1 MREMKDS
8 GIEWIGK
15 IPKEWS
21 IVKFKC
27 LHNGLNTG
35 EAIDKEY
42 WESDAGLNAFYTAG
56 LTPIR
61 TGYSNFPT
69 WKETREN
76 DLLLA
81 RNGTPYVYLPVS
93 KAYYTDH
100 IIRAA
105 MSSLVNRRF
114 IRYCLQQSIASIA
127 VDSVSI
133 PTWSATLWNNQI
145 LTWPSV
151 IEQERIAA
159 FLDAECAEIDA
170 VLEKTRASIE
180 EYKKLK
186 QAVITQAVTKGIRGD
201 RPMKDSGIEWIGD
214 IPAEWDVV
222 RIKNLFDYRNERN
235 FKPLEEVNLISLY
248 TDKGVV
254 QHCDLDETTGNKA
267 SNADGYKLVYENDI
281 VVNIIL
287 CWMGAVGRSAY
298 NGVTSPAYDVY
309 KPLHD
314 TNSKYYHY
322 LFRTS
327 QFNGE
332 CYRYGRGIML
342 MRWRTYST
350 EFRAISVPL
359 PPEDE
364 QERIVEFLDKKL
376 DDVDRLIGNVQTQ
389 IEKLKAYK
397 QSLITEVVTKG
408 LDSTVPMKNSGVEWI
423 GEIPEKWSVVPLK
436 SKFSFGKGLPI
447 TKDDLV
453 EEGIPVISY
462 GQIHAKWNTGVTTHE
477 NLLRYVNESYLES
490 NSSAL
495 VKKGDLI
502 MADTS
507 EDRDG
512 CGNCAYID
520 IDETVFAGYHTIILN
535 ALNSENNK
543 YFAYLFLTDNW
554 RSQIRKAVSGVKL
567 FSISRRILGC
577 VSVLVPNNAED
588 IVNYLDAKCAYIDRL
603 IAIKQ
608 AKIEKLEQY
617 KRSLIYEYVTGKKE
631 VS

>member
-1 MREMKDS
+1 MREMKNS
-8 GIEWIGK
+8 GVEWLGK
-15 IPKEWS
+15 IPNHWR
-21 IVKFKC
+21 
-27 LHNGLNTG
+27 
-35 EAIDKEY
+35 
-42 WESDAGLNAFYTAG
+42 
-56 LTPIR
+56 IR
-61 TGYSNFPT
+61 
-69 WKETREN
+69 
-76 DLLLA
+76 
-81 RNGTPYVYLPVS
+81 
-93 KAYYTDH
+93 
-100 IIRAA
+100 
-105 MSSLVNRRF
+105 
-114 IRYCLQQSIASIA
+114 
-127 VDSVSI
+127 
-133 PTWSATLWNNQI
+133 
-145 LTWPSV
+145 
-151 IEQERIAA
+151 
-159 FLDAECAEIDA
+159 
-170 VLEKTRASIE
+170 
-180 EYKKLK
+180 
-186 QAVITQAVTKGIRGD
+186 
-201 RPMKDSGIEWIGD
+201 
-214 IPAEWDVV
+214 
-222 RIKNLFDYRNERN
+222 RIKNLFELRNEKN
-235 FKPLEEVNLISLY
+235 YEALEDVNLISLY

-254 QHCDLDETTGNKA
+254 QHSDLTETTGNKA
-267 SNADGYKLVYENDI
+267 VTADGYKIVKEDDI

-577 VSVLVPNNAED
+577 VSVLVPNNAEN

>member
-1 MREMKDS
+1 MREMKNS
-8 GIEWIGK
+8 GVEWLGK
-15 IPKEWS
+15 IPNHWR
-21 IVKFKC
+21 
-27 LHNGLNTG
+27 
-35 EAIDKEY
+35 
-42 WESDAGLNAFYTAG
+42 
-56 LTPIR
+56 IR
-61 TGYSNFPT
+61 
-69 WKETREN
+69 
-76 DLLLA
+76 
-81 RNGTPYVYLPVS
+81 
-93 KAYYTDH
+93 
-100 IIRAA
+100 
-105 MSSLVNRRF
+105 
-114 IRYCLQQSIASIA
+114 
-127 VDSVSI
+127 
-133 PTWSATLWNNQI
+133 
-145 LTWPSV
+145 
-151 IEQERIAA
+151 
-159 FLDAECAEIDA
+159 
-170 VLEKTRASIE
+170 
-180 EYKKLK
+180 
-186 QAVITQAVTKGIRGD
+186 
-201 RPMKDSGIEWIGD
+201 
-214 IPAEWDVV
+214 
-222 RIKNLFDYRNERN
+222 RIKNLFELRNEKN
-235 FKPLEEVNLISLY
+235 YEALEDVNLISLY

-254 QHCDLDETTGNKA
+254 QHSDLTETTGNKA
-267 SNADGYKLVYENDI
+267 VTADGYKIVKEDDI

-298 NGVTSPAYDVY
+298 NGVTNPAYDVY

-359 PPEDE
+359 PPKDE

-577 VSVLVPNNAED
+577 VSVLVPNNAEN

>member
-1 MREMKDS
+1 MREMKNS
-8 GIEWIGK
+8 GVEWLGK
-15 IPKEWS
+15 IPNHWR
-21 IVKFKC
+21 
-27 LHNGLNTG
+27 
-35 EAIDKEY
+35 
-42 WESDAGLNAFYTAG
+42 
-56 LTPIR
+56 IR
-61 TGYSNFPT
+61 
-69 WKETREN
+69 
-76 DLLLA
+76 
-81 RNGTPYVYLPVS
+81 
-93 KAYYTDH
+93 
-100 IIRAA
+100 
-105 MSSLVNRRF
+105 
-114 IRYCLQQSIASIA
+114 
-127 VDSVSI
+127 
-133 PTWSATLWNNQI
+133 
-145 LTWPSV
+145 
-151 IEQERIAA
+151 
-159 FLDAECAEIDA
+159 
-170 VLEKTRASIE
+170 
-180 EYKKLK
+180 
-186 QAVITQAVTKGIRGD
+186 
-201 RPMKDSGIEWIGD
+201 
-214 IPAEWDVV
+214 
-222 RIKNLFDYRNERN
+222 RIKNLFELRNEKN
-235 FKPLEEVNLISLY
+235 YEALEDVNLISLY

-254 QHCDLDETTGNKA
+254 QHSDLTETTGNKA
-267 SNADGYKLVYENDI
+267 VTADGYKIVKEDDI

-359 PPEDE
+359 PPKDE

-453 EEGIPVISY
+453 EEGSPVISY

-577 VSVLVPNNAED
+577 VSVLVPNNAEN